1 MGKYVH
7 YYNATSDYTYARTN
21 NYSEP
26 WVSYTSGNNS
36 VNYNKTD
43 DERRAEIRTT
53 PLTLEIKTAGSLRWR
68 RSGST
73 ATVRSLQYSK
83 NGGTWTA
90 FGTGTTLSVAA
101 NDTIQLRGS
110 AATYATEDGV
120 TSYHFISGNCQ
131 YSVRGNIMSLVSGW
145 SSYST
150 ADVIPASGYFGS
162 LFHAATGLTD
172 ATNLVLP
179 ATNLK
184 GNCYRQMF
192 AGCTNLTGAPSSLP
206 AEEIA
211 DYCYEGMFSGC
222 TKLATTPTLPATSLG
237 EYCYAN
243 MFRGSTGITATPSL
257 PATEMKPYCYQSMFQ
272 GCTHLT
278 GTPVSLQALTLKM
291 GCYQYMFKGCTALVN
306 APEIDATSLDILSS
320 FNQCEEMFAGCT
332 ALANGPSI
340 LKPAVLSENCYKA
353 MFSGCTNLTESPVL
367 PASEITCWSY
377 YEMFRGCSALN
388 RIECY
393 ATNIPDDYA
402 CEPCINWVN
411 GVASSGTF
419 IKATSMSAL
428 PSGANGI
435 PTNWTVQN
443 A

>member
-7 YYNATSDYTYARTN
+7 YYEATSDYTYARTN

-53 PLTLEIKTAGSLRWR
+53 PLTLEIKTAGTLRWR
-68 RSGST
+68 RSGT
-73 ATVRSLQYSK
+73 TTVQAIQYSK
-83 NGGTWTA
+83 NGAAWTNFTSA
-90 FGTGTTLSVAA
+90 TTLSVAA

-110 AATYATEDGV
+110 AATYASESGIG
-120 TSYHFISGNCQ
+120 SYHCISGNCQ
-131 YSVRGNIMSLVSGW
+131 YSARGNIMSLVSGW
-145 SSYST
+145 SSYAT
-150 ADVIPASGYFGS
+150 ADVVPTSGYFGS
-162 LFHAATGLTD
+162 LFRNATGLTD

-179 ATNLK
+179 ASNVK
-184 GNCYRQMF
+184 PSCYRQMF

-222 TKLATTPTLPATSLG
+222 TKLATTPTLPATSLA

-243 MFRGSTGITATPSL
+243 MFRGATGITATPSL
-257 PATEMKPYCYQSMFQ
+257 PATELKSYCYQSMFQ

-278 GTPVSLQALTLKM
+278 GTPVSLPAITLKD

-306 APEIDATSLDILSS
+306 APEIDAIDLE
-320 FNQCEEMFAGCT
+320 FNTNQYFQCEQMFAGCT
-332 ALANGPSI
+332 ALVNGPSI
-340 LKPAVLSENCYKA
+340 LKPSVLVENCYNA
-353 MFSGCTNLTESPVL
+353 MFSGCTHLTGAPVL

-393 ATNIPDDYA
+393 ATNIPPNDA
-402 CEPCINWVN
+402 CEPCINWVA

-419 IKATSMSAL
+419 VKAASMTAW

-435 PTNWTVQN
+435 PANWTVEN